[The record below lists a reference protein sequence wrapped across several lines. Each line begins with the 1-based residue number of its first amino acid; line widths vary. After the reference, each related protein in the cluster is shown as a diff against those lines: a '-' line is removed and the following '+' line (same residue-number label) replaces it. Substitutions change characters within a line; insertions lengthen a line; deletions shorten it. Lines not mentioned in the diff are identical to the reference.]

1 MGSAAVTTTNTP
13 PLPPPCGSGGAKTE
27 SLTYIDITQLSQS
40 DLQALSLCSE
50 SAFDLH
56 RTDDLVTP
64 DIDRTLFNES
74 AGSRRQAYSGL
85 RHPHHRSHSRL
96 PGLHPALKTHHH
108 SHPSD
113 DPVNHSIIHFLKHF
127 LNGNHDPP
135 PPPPPPPLP
144 AQAELLPPPANG
156 PGLGLIRL
164 QEKFKIK
171 LHGGENK
178 RKKVRRNRN
187 SNKKRLL
194 ENGVGMELQKVN
206 VKGEV
211 VDFENLE
218 KNGDELYSEEL
229 RRRTMGMDTEEGV
242 LGFLSGLEGQWCSR
256 RKKRKYVDAGAFG
269 DALPIGWKLLL
280 GLRRRDFRV
289 SVYCRRCISPTGQQF
304 ISCKEATSFLRSYFE
319 GNDADRPRDQK
330 TCSIQQAYG
339 VATEN
344 PRPTDKI
351 DELKPDMLA
360 LSTLVSPTPS
370 DAHEN
375 DGCLVGIENLPEVQ
389 VQDIFECVKC
399 NLTFD
404 EKKAYLEHLFSFHQ
418 KTTKRYRFGT
428 PIGEGVIIRD
438 GKYECQFCHKVF
450 DERRS
455 YNGHVGVHVR
465 NSGKGSDELVTTVTV
480 QENSQS
486 PVKETLPS
494 RTSKMDALIEIA
506 QNSIFENSKG
516 RGTSEQATGD
526 KNPSMMNLEE
536 AQAPSTDYEMN
547 LGSDP
552 IEIQTKDFEPDKA
565 PNEGLNA
572 DDGQAK
578 MVDENL
584 VRNDNTRNINVI
596 VGSNC
601 TNDLEHVELND
612 IENYENSELE
622 TGFED
627 RGSKPSQNHLEDT
640 PGLVEEISFHNVPSA
655 SSVPLAPSFQYF
667 PPFDSMSS
675 KVEHGFSVIDQKLE
689 NDTGFEELRFDDIEP
704 FRYGF
709 VNGQESPSLPGGSIG
724 LRNNAGIEDGF
735 NSTIRFGSEE
745 VALNTADISQLTTV
759 CVWCRT
765 EFKLDGV
772 ESESPS
778 DSIGYMC
785 PTCKD
790 NISGHLNGGLSMD
803 PGGF

>member
-1 MGSAAVTTTNTP
+1 MS
-13 PLPPPCGSGGAKTE
+13 PL
-27 SLTYIDITQLSQS
+27 
-40 DLQALSLCSE
+40 
-50 SAFDLH
+50 
-56 RTDDLVTP
+56 
-64 DIDRTLFNES
+64 
-74 AGSRRQAYSGL
+74 
-85 RHPHHRSHSRL
+85 
-96 PGLHPALKTHHH
+96 
-108 SHPSD
+108 
-113 DPVNHSIIHFLKHF
+113 
-127 LNGNHDPP
+127 
-135 PPPPPPPLP
+135 
-144 AQAELLPPPANG
+144 PANG
-156 PGLGLIRL
+156 PGLGLLRL
-164 QEKFKIK
+164 QEKIKNK
-171 LHGGENK
+171 LHGVENK

-211 VDFENLE
+211 VDFEKLE
-218 KNGDELYSEEL
+218 KNGDELFSEAL
-229 RRRTMGMDTEEGV
+229 KTRTMGLDTEEGV
-242 LGFLSGLEGQWCSR
+242 LGFLSSLEGQWCSR

-304 ISCKEATSFLRSYFE
+304 ISCKEVASFLRSYFE
-319 GNDADRPRDQK
+319 GNDADQPRDQK

-339 VATEN
+339 VAIEN
-344 PRPTDKI
+344 PFPTNKI
-351 DELKPDMLA
+351 DGLKHDILA
-360 LSTLVSPTPS
+360 LSTLVSSTPS

-375 DGCLVGIENLPEVQ
+375 DGCLVGIDNLPEVR

-399 NLTFD
+399 NLTFG
-404 EKKAYLEHLFSFHQ
+404 EKKVFLEHLFSFHQ

-428 PIGEGVIIRD
+428 PVGEGVIIRD

-465 NSGKGSDELVTTVTV
+465 NSGKGSDELVTPVAV

-486 PVKETLPS
+486 PVQEALPS

-506 QNSIFENSKG
+506 QNSIFENLKG
-516 RGTSEQATGD
+516 GTSERATGD
-526 KNPSMMNLEE
+526 QNASMMNSEE
-536 AQAPSTDYEMN
+536 AQAPSIDFQMN

-552 IEIQTKDFEPDKA
+552 IEINAKDFEPDKA
-565 PNEGLNA
+565 SNEGLNTH
-572 DDGQAK
+572 DGQSK
-578 MVDENL
+578 MEDGNL
-584 VRNDNTRNINVI
+584 VRNDNTQNINVA

-601 TNDLEHVELND
+601 TNDFGHVELNE
-612 IENYENSELE
+612 IESYENSELE

-627 RGSKPSQNHLEDT
+627 GGSNPSKDHIEDT
-640 PGLVEEISFHNVPSA
+640 PGLIVEEISFHNVPSA
-655 SSVPLAPSFQYF
+655 TSVPLAPSFQFF
-667 PPFDSMSS
+667 PSFDSMSS
-675 KVEHGFSVIDQKLE
+675 KVEQGFSVIDQKLE
-689 NDTGFEELRFDDIEP
+689 NVTGFEELRFDDIEP

-709 VNGQESPSLPGGSIG
+709 VSGQESPSLPGGSID
-724 LRNNAGIEDGF
+724 LRNNTGMEDGF
-735 NSTIRFGSEE
+735 NSSIRFGSEE
-745 VALNTADISQLTTV
+745 VALNAADINQLTTV

-790 NISGHLNGGLSMD
+790 NISGHLNGSLSMD